1 MDLRLS
7 MCLVI
12 GTALKIIGTTLKII
26 GTFRS
31 PPIFFFV
38 FLHARDPAWRPTHAA
53 AKTPRGRR
61 KNYRNH
67 PENYRNNA
75 SSYRN
80 IIFLYRCKGL
90 GRKPYD
96 PVSMLKA
103 QLLRHLLRVP
113 GSLIFKIPFG

>member
-1 MDLRLS
+1 

-31 PPIFFFV
+31 P
-38 FLHARDPAWRPTHAA
+38 
-53 AKTPRGRR
+53 R

-67 PENYRNNA
+67 A

-80 IIFLYRCKGL
+80 IISLPVENGPSGRIRVREGMKPAQIVNFSMMRFLDGYTLMRARL
-90 GRKPYD
+90 
-96 PVSMLKA
+96 
-103 QLLRHLLRVP
+103 
-113 GSLIFKIPFG
+113 FKSVLWL